1 MMEPMIC
8 ETFLQFRYLSDL
20 GLSPDGRYTAYI
32 RQQANLASNGYDAR
46 LWVYD
51 HSTGADRPLSSLSP
65 VRAFSWMDNRTI
77 LFSGMRGTAGSAS
90 QDTTTYYALPVDG
103 GEAQPLFTV
112 PMRAGRAR
120 RLTDGRFVFTATV
133 DMNRPNLDS
142 LSPLEESSALE
153 EYKNRTYDVLEDIP
167 FWTNGLGLT
176 SGQRSQLYIHDP
188 ASGVTTP
195 LTAPPFKVTGFT
207 VEGGRILYTGH
218 RFTDVQTLRHG
229 VFIWDAASGETRC
242 LLEQDRYLV
251 KLFALWRDQ
260 AVLCLTD
267 GLGYGNGENGDF
279 YTIPLS
285 GGEPELLLRHSH
297 HCVGNTV
304 ATDSRLGAGETWRV
318 CGDTLYFLSTVDRD
332 SRIEA
337 LDLTS
342 GEARPLT
349 GPGSV
354 EYLDAAA
361 DRLVY
366 LAFRE
371 NRIGEIYTLEHGREI
386 RLTHA
391 NDGIY
396 DRCAVSTPQPLE
408 VDTGGPLPVQGWVL
422 PPVAYVPGKK
432 YPAILTIHGGPRL
445 SYGSVFFHEMQVLA
459 GAGYFVLFCNP
470 RGSEGR
476 GNDFADI
483 RGRFGTID
491 YQDIMAFLD
500 GALARWP
507 DIDPTRLGVGGGSY
521 GGFMTNWIIGH
532 TDRFQAA
539 CSQRSI
545 ANWTGMEGTA
555 DIGYYFAKGQTGAS
569 HREDRDLQWQQS
581 PLRYADH
588 VTTPTLFLHGEEDYR
603 CWKLEAIQMFT
614 ALQLRGVP
622 SRLCLF
628 PGENHE
634 LSRSGRPRQR
644 LRRLEE
650 MLRWYQRYLNKQE
663 A

>member
-77 LFSGMRGTAGSAS
+77 LFSGMRVTAGSAS

-103 GEAQPLFTV
+103 GEAQTLFTV

-142 LSPLEESSALE
+142 LSPPEEASALE

-176 SGQRSQLYIHDP
+176 SGQRPQLYVHDP

-304 ATDSRLGAGETWRV
+304 ATDSRLGPERPGASAET
-318 CGDTLYFLSTVDRD
+318 
-332 SRIEA
+332 
-337 LDLTS
+337 
-342 GEARPLT
+342 
-349 GPGSV
+349 
-354 EYLDAAA
+354 
-361 DRLVY
+361 
-366 LAFRE
+366 
-371 NRIGEIYTLEHGREI
+371 
-386 RLTHA
+386 
-391 NDGIY
+391 
-396 DRCAVSTPQPLE
+396 
-408 VDTGGPLPVQGWVL
+408 
-422 PPVAYVPGKK
+422 
-432 YPAILTIHGGPRL
+432 
-445 SYGSVFFHEMQVLA
+445 
-459 GAGYFVLFCNP
+459 
-470 RGSEGR
+470 
-476 GNDFADI
+476 
-483 RGRFGTID
+483 
-491 YQDIMAFLD
+491 
-500 GALARWP
+500 
-507 DIDPTRLGVGGGSY
+507 
-521 GGFMTNWIIGH
+521 
-532 TDRFQAA
+532 
-539 CSQRSI
+539 RSI
-545 ANWTGMEGTA
+545 SSPPWTGTA
-555 DIGYYFAKGQTGAS
+555 G
-569 HREDRDLQWQQS
+569 
-581 PLRYADH
+581 LR
-588 VTTPTLFLHGEEDYR
+588 L
-603 CWKLEAIQMFT
+603 WI
-614 ALQLRGVP
+614 
-622 SRLCLF
+622 
-628 PGENHE
+628 
-634 LSRSGRPRQR
+634 
-644 LRRLEE
+644 
-650 MLRWYQRYLNKQE
+650 
-663 A
+663 

>member
-103 GEAQPLFTV
+103 GEAQTLFTV

-142 LSPLEESSALE
+142 LSPPEEASALE

-167 FWTNGLGLT
+167 FWANGLGLT

-207 VEGGRILYTGH
+207 VEDGRILYTGH

-267 GLGYGNGENGDF
+267 G
-279 YTIPLS
+279 
-285 GGEPELLLRHSH
+285 
-297 HCVGNTV
+297 
-304 ATDSRLGAGETWRV
+304 
-318 CGDTLYFLSTVDRD
+318 
-332 SRIEA
+332 
-337 LDLTS
+337 
-342 GEARPLT
+342 
-349 GPGSV
+349 
-354 EYLDAAA
+354 
-361 DRLVY
+361 
-366 LAFRE
+366 
-371 NRIGEIYTLEHGREI
+371 
-386 RLTHA
+386 
-391 NDGIY
+391 
-396 DRCAVSTPQPLE
+396 
-408 VDTGGPLPVQGWVL
+408 
-422 PPVAYVPGKK
+422 
-432 YPAILTIHGGPRL
+432 
-445 SYGSVFFHEMQVLA
+445 
-459 GAGYFVLFCNP
+459 
-470 RGSEGR
+470 RG
-476 GNDFADI
+476 
-483 RGRFGTID
+483 
-491 YQDIMAFLD
+491 
-500 GALARWP
+500 
-507 DIDPTRLGVGGGSY
+507 
-521 GGFMTNWIIGH
+521 
-532 TDRFQAA
+532 
-539 CSQRSI
+539 
-545 ANWTGMEGTA
+545 
-555 DIGYYFAKGQTGAS
+555 
-569 HREDRDLQWQQS
+569 
-581 PLRYADH
+581 
-588 VTTPTLFLHGEEDYR
+588 
-603 CWKLEAIQMFT
+603 
-614 ALQLRGVP
+614 
-622 SRLCLF
+622 
-628 PGENHE
+628 
-634 LSRSGRPRQR
+634 
-644 LRRLEE
+644 
-650 MLRWYQRYLNKQE
+650 
-663 A
+663 